1 MNQVRRKNM
10 NYNEPDNQNQVRLM
24 NFLRQLWEQHVMW
37 TRSYIISNAENIG
50 DLDYVTK
57 RLLENPSDF
66 AKVLQAFYGSTR
78 ANEFKNLLEQ
88 HLLIASQLV
97 NAAKIGDSEKV
108 ETERAAWYANA
119 DQIAD
124 YLSQLNPYWIKEDWR
139 NMLYSHLKLTE
150 DEAIARLSKQ
160 YANDIA
166 LYDFIQ
172 GQALEMAD
180 DMARGLIKQFGIR

>member
-1 MNQVRRKNM
+1 MNQVRRKNV
-10 NYNEPDNQNQVRLM
+10 NNNEPDYQNQVRLM

-50 DLDYVTK
+50 DLDYVTR
-57 RLLENPSDF
+57 RLLENPADF
-66 AKVLQAFYGSTR
+66 AKLLQAFYGSTR
-78 ANEFKNLLEQ
+78 ANEFRNLLEQ
-88 HLLIASQLV
+88 HLLIASQIV
-97 NAAKIGDSEKV
+97 NAAKIGDSGKV

-124 YLSQLNPYWIKEDWR
+124 YLSQLNPFWNKEDWK
-139 NMLYSHLKLTE
+139 NMLYSHLRLTE